1 MQLQLFDSDKNLVIL
16 QPSAAEETAQ
26 LQAVVATVAAQYG
39 ELDEVI
45 LNVPEL
51 DVSITQAALDDAL
64 ATRANPQA
72 PFALSLPHFY
82 NIFRMLGSVGQEYPI
97 LVFDPAATL
106 TRDTVG
112 YLGDCFFA
120 ISRQIP
126 ERAAGGDA

>member
-16 QPSAAEETAQ
+16 QPSAPEEAAQ
-26 LQAVVATVAAQYG
+26 LQAVVATVAAQYD

-51 DVSITQAALDDAL
+51 DVSTTQAALDDAL
-64 ATRANPQA
+64 AARANPQA

-97 LVFDPAATL
+97 LVFDPAVTL
-106 TRDTVG
+106 THDDVG
-112 YLGDCFFA
+112 HLGDCFLA

-126 ERAAGGDA
+126 ERTVGGDA